1 MNCPRC
7 GRPVAKHRKRCEVC
21 GQDISMFERLSR
33 QSNAFYNKGLERAK
47 VRDLSGAAVMLKKS
61 LEINKEN
68 TNARNLLGLV
78 YFEMGE
84 AVAALSEW
92 VISKHFQPEH
102 NDADYFM
109 EKVQSDSA
117 AFDSMNQTLKKY
129 NQALINAKQGS
140 DDLAVLQLKRVI
152 SMNPRFIQALLLLA
166 LLYIKNGDYEKA
178 KRCLA
183 KVQKVDVANVTAFR
197 YLEEIRLHT
206 QQAEEAASGKK
217 LQDEL
222 PASMPIVPVNSYK
235 EDKPNFAAFL
245 TFFFGIFIGV
255 IVIYYMAVPN
265 IRRGIMEEYN
275 QKERDY
281 SAALSASDAT
291 IDSLRSD
298 ITILQTKIDDLERTL
313 RKEDGYV
320 LTDYEPLLSMLFQY
334 QEYITQDEPAPEQAA
349 VLAEQ
354 AEQLDMSQITYEPAL
369 LLYQEMSAE
378 LGARAA
384 EPYFSLGMELYTAGE
399 YETALPE
406 FEKAYRYHKDN
417 PEIIYHLARI
427 YHRIGRAEEARSMYE
442 LLIAEHPSSARYQE
456 AVTYLDQLNET
467 APTTVPPAE

>member
-1 MNCPRC
+1 
-7 GRPVAKHRKRCEVC
+7 
-21 GQDISMFERLSR
+21 MFERLSR
-33 QSNAFYNKGLERAK
+33 RSNALYNKGLERAK
-47 VRDLSGAAVMLKKS
+47 VRDLSGAVIMLKKS

-117 AFDSMNQTLKKY
+117 AFDGMNQTIKKY

-152 SMNPRFIQALLLLA
+152 SMNPRFVQALLLLA
-166 LLYIKNGDYEKA
+166 LLYIKNCDYEKA

-183 KVQKVDVANVTAFR
+183 KVQKVDVSNVTALR

-206 QQAEEAASGKK
+206 QSSDESAGGKS
-217 LQDEL
+217 LDEL
-222 PASMPIVPVNSYK
+222 PTSMPIVPVSSYK

-245 TFFFGIFIGV
+245 MFFFGILIGV
-255 IVIYYMAVPN
+255 VVIYYMAVPN

-291 IDSLRSD
+291 IDSLRSN
-298 ITILQTKIDDLERTL
+298 ITILETKIDDLERTL
-313 RKEDGYV
+313 RREDGYV
-320 LTDYEPLLSMLFQY
+320 LTDYEPLLSMLSKY
-334 QEYITQDEPAPEQAA
+334 QEYKKQDELLPEQAA
-349 VLAEQ
+349 ILAEQ
-354 AEQLDMSQITYEPAL
+354 AKQLDMGQITYDPAL
-369 LLYQEMSAE
+369 QLYQEMLTDLE
-378 LGARAA
+378 VRAA
-384 EPYFSLGMELYTAGE
+384 GPFAAQGMELYTAGE
-399 YETALPE
+399 HEAALAA
-406 FEKAYRYHKDN
+406 FEQAYRYYKND
-417 PEIIYHLARI
+417 PEVIYHLARI
-427 YHRIGRAEEARSMYE
+427 YHRLGRTEEARSMYE
-442 LLIAEHPSSARYQE
+442 LLIAEHISSARYQE
-456 AVTYLDQLNET
+456 AVTYLEQLNAA
-467 APTTVPPAE
+467 APQAPPAE